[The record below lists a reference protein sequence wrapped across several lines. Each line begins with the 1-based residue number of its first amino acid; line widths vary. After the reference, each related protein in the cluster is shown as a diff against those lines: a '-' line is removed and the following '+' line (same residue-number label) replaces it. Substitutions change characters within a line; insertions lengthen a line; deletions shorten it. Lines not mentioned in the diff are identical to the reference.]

1 MKPPLTPEEY
11 GALAGAVALA
21 DDALEDQA
29 DDTKAP
35 RVVRQRAARQRKL
48 LAQAWEKVQDWQGIR

>member
-1 MKPPLTPEEY
+1 VTAPLTPEEY

-35 RVVRQRAARQRKL
+35 RAVRLRADREQLMLDRAWRKV
-48 LAQAWEKVQDWQGIR
+48 QAWQHGD